1 MFSFLCMSAHG
12 QPQAAAEL
20 PGAERKI
27 NSLSSS
33 SVPGEAKGEPF
44 AADW

>member
-1 MFSFLCMSAHG
+1 MFSFLCKSTHG

-20 PGAERKI
+20 PGDEREI

-33 SVPGEAKGEPF
+33 SVLVGTEGEPF